1 LYWRCE
7 HRKLNLTVDEPKG
20 DRSMGHEISVEA
32 RTKVESEIQPLRD
45 SYDSGYEHSG
55 EHWVAIRQLVE
66 EAD

>member
-1 LYWRCE
+1 
-7 HRKLNLTVDEPKG
+7 
-20 DRSMGHEISVEA
+20 MGHEVTVEA

-55 EHWVAIRQLVE
+55 EHWIALRQLVE